1 MAYDPLRRQA
11 RTLEFLLDSK
21 LTAYFRIVSTVSKD
35 GGDVESGGSTERWQD
50 LEAEVEDLLEK
61 LKETNEEM
69 SALLNDTDNAPSPS
83 MLHTVQRHRDVLKDY
98 TQDFARTK
106 TNVQTALDRANL
118 LTNVRNDI
126 DAYHRSSAADSL
138 LAERGRIDSSHRMTD
153 DLLGQAYATRDEFS
167 RQRSSLTSINA
178 RMGGVL
184 STLPGVNSL
193 VSMIQSRRR
202 RDTIILGCVIGLCIV
217 FILSYMSR

>member
-1 MAYDPLRRQA
+1 MDYDSLRRQA

-21 LTAYFRIVSTVSKD
+21 LTAYSRIVTTITKD
-35 GGDVESGGSTERWQD
+35 GNDVESAGAAERWQD

-61 LKETNEEM
+61 LNEINEGM
-69 SALLNDTDNAPSPS
+69 STLLSDKDSPPSQAIQ
-83 MLHTVQRHRDVLKDY
+83 HTVQRHRDVLRDY
-98 TQDFARTK
+98 NRDFSWTK
-106 TNVQTALDRANL
+106 TNVRTAMDRANL

-167 RQRSSLTSINA
+167 RQRSSLASINA

-184 STLPGVNSL
+184 STFPGIDSL
-193 VSMIQSRRR
+193 LSMIKTRRR
-202 RDTIILGCVIGLCIV
+202 RDTVIVGCIIGLGIV
-217 FILSYMSR
+217 FLLSYMSR